1 MPTLTLLLSLSL
13 SHCSLVSLLTTS
25 ANSQESGC
33 SCLRAFALTAASV
46 QESKL
51 PTLVL
56 FKSYFKGPLSQWA
69 LTWLLNHTLGI
80 TFSFPSFALSFLS
93 TCNLLTH
100 NITQLTFFIYQIF
113 LTLCKLHKGGAS
125 VCIISLEPIMSKV
138 KWKLLSHVQL
148 FATPWTIQSME
159 FSRPEYW
166 SGWPFPFPGIFPT
179 QGSNPGLQH
188 CRRILYQPSHKG
200 SPTIE
205 PATMPGK

>member
-56 FKSYFKGPLSQWA
+56 FESYFKGPLSQWA

-80 TFSFPSFALSFLS
+80 TFSFPSFALSFLR

-100 NITQLTFFIYQIF
+100 NITQLTFLIYQIF
-113 LTLCKLHKGGAS
+113 LTLCELHKGGAS

-159 FSRPEYW
+159 IFQARILEWVAVPFSRDLPN
-166 SGWPFPFPGIFPT
+166 PGIKPRSPALQADSLPAES
-179 QGSNPGLQH
+179 QGKPYN
-188 CRRILYQPSHKG
+188 RAYNN
-200 SPTIE
+200 
-205 PATMPGK
+205 AW